1 MSYRTLGHSGLQ
13 VSTLT
18 LGTMMFGEQTS
29 TEESL
34 RIIDKAW
41 DQGINFIDTAD
52 VYTNGRSEEIVG
64 EAIAGNRHEWVLAT
78 KVGFGPV
85 DGVPNR
91 SGLSRKHIFNGLDAS
106 LTRLGTDYLDIY
118 YLHREDHNTPLE
130 VSVSAIGDL
139 IRQGKIR
146 YWGLSNY
153 RGWRIA
159 EVIRI
164 ADKLGVDRPVIS
176 QPLYNIVN
184 RQAETEQLSAAQT
197 YGLGVVPYSPLARGV
212 LSGKYAP
219 DVTPDA
225 NSRAGRQDKRI
236 LETEWR
242 VESLRI
248 AQQIQQYTEGRG
260 VGIIEFA
267 IAWVLNNSA
276 VTSAI
281 VGPRTEA
288 QWDAY
293 TKAQAVKITAEDEAF
308 IDSLVTPGHA
318 STPGFND
325 VSHFVSAVNR
335 VRLEVSRLRE
345 QYKSIVGACLLAKR
359 PAHSTSAL
367 SDTPLSRAGSLPQV
381 LRLSSGCG
389 EY

>member
-1 MSYRTLGHSGLQ
+1 MSYRTLGHSGLH

-29 TEESL
+29 TEDSL

-64 EAIAGNRHEWVLAT
+64 EAIASRRQEWVLAT
-78 KVGFGPV
+78 KVGFGPL

-91 SGLSRKHIFNGLDAS
+91 SGLSRKHIFNGIEAS

-118 YLHREDHNTPLE
+118 YLHREDHNTPLH
-130 VSVSAIGDL
+130 VTVSAIGDL

-153 RGWRIA
+153 RAWRIA

-164 ADKLGVDRPVIS
+164 ADSLGVDRPVIS

-184 RQAETEQLSAAQT
+184 RQAETEQITAAQN

-219 DVTPDA
+219 DVAPDA

-236 LETEWR
+236 LEVEWR

-248 AQQIQQYTEGRG
+248 AQQIQQYTRDRG
-260 VGIIEFA
+260 VGIVEFA
-267 IAWVLNNSA
+267 IAWVLNNRA

-281 VGPRTEA
+281 VGPRTEE

-293 TKAQAVKITAEDEAF
+293 TKAQAVTISAEDEAF

-325 VSHFVSAVNR
+325 LSHFVPGR
-335 VRLEVSRLRE
+335 VP
-345 QYKSIVGACLLAKR
+345 Y
-359 PAHSTSAL
+359 TS
-367 SDTPLSRAGSLPQV
+367 
-381 LRLSSGCG
+381 
-389 EY
+389 

>member
-1 MSYRTLGHSGLQ
+1 MSFRTLGHSGLQ

-29 TEESL
+29 ADDSL
-34 RIIDKAW
+34 RIINKAW

-64 EAIAGNRHEWVLAT
+64 EAIARHRHEWVLAT

-91 SGLSRKHIFNGLDAS
+91 SGLSRKHIFNGIDAS

-164 ADKLGVDRPVIS
+164 ADNLGVDRPVIS

-184 RQAETEQLSAAQT
+184 RQAETEQITAAQT

-219 DVTPDA
+219 DATPDA
-225 NSRAGRQDKRI
+225 NSRVGRQDKRI

-248 AQQIQQYTEGRG
+248 AQQIQQYTEQRG
-260 VGIIEFA
+260 VGIVEFA
-267 IAWVLNNSA
+267 IAWVLNNGA

-293 TKAQAVKITAEDEAF
+293 SKAQAVNITAEDEAF
-308 IDSLVTPGHA
+308 IDSLVTPGHS

-325 VSHFVSAVNR
+325 VSHFVSGR
-335 VRLEVSRLRE
+335 KPR
-345 QYKSIVGACLLAKR
+345 
-359 PAHSTSAL
+359 SA
-367 SDTPLSRAGSLPQV
+367 
-381 LRLSSGCG
+381 
-389 EY
+389 

>member
-1 MSYRTLGHSGLQ
+1 MSHRLLGHSGLK
-13 VSTLT
+13 VSALT
-18 LGTMMFGEQTS
+18 LGTMMFGEQTQ
-29 TEESL
+29 TDDAL

-52 VYTNGRSEEIVG
+52 VYTGGRSEEIVG
-64 EAIAGNRHEWVLAT
+64 EAIARRRHDWVVAS
-78 KVGFGPV
+78 KVGFGPA

-91 SGLSRKHIFNGLDAS
+91 AGLSRKHIFNAIDAS
-106 LTRLGTDYLDIY
+106 LTRLGSDYLDIY

-130 VSVSAIGDL
+130 VSIRAIGDL
-139 IRQGKIR
+139 LRQGKIR

-159 EVIRI
+159 EAVRI
-164 ADKLGVDRPVIS
+164 ADQLGIERPVIS

-184 RQAETEQLSAAQT
+184 RQAEAEQITAARA

-219 DVTPDA
+219 DVAPDSS
-225 NSRAGRQDKRI
+225 SRAGRQDKRI

-248 AQQIQQYTEGRG
+248 AQQIQEYCQGRG
-260 VGIIEFA
+260 VGIVPFA
-267 IAWVLNNSA
+267 IAWVLNNQA
-276 VTSAI
+276 VSSAI
-281 VGPRTEA
+281 VGPRTEQ

-293 TKAQAVKITAEDEAF
+293 TEALSVRISAEDEAF
-308 IDSLVTPGHA
+308 IDALVTPGHA

-325 VSHFVSAVNR
+325 VSHFVSGR
-335 VRLEVSRLRE
+335 T
-345 QYKSIVGACLLAKR
+345 
-359 PAHSTSAL
+359 PFSA
-367 SDTPLSRAGSLPQV
+367 
-381 LRLSSGCG
+381 
-389 EY
+389 

>member
-1 MSYRTLGHSGLQ
+1 MIYRTLGHSGLK
-13 VSTLT
+13 VSALT
-18 LGTMMFGEQTS
+18 LGTMMFGEQTN
-29 TEESL
+29 TQDSL

-41 DQGINFIDTAD
+41 DQGVNFIDTAD
-52 VYTNGRSEEIVG
+52 VYTGGRSEELVG
-64 EAIAGNRHEWVLAT
+64 EAIARHRQDWVVAS
-78 KVGFGPV
+78 KVGFGPP
-85 DGVPNR
+85 DGLPNR
-91 SGLSRKHIFNGLDAS
+91 SGLSRKRIFNALEAS
-106 LTRLGTDYLDIY
+106 LTRLDTDYLDIY
-118 YLHREDHNTPLE
+118 YLHREDHSTPLE
-130 VSVSAIGDL
+130 VTVSAIGDL

-159 EVIRI
+159 EVVRV
-164 ADKLGVDRPVIS
+164 AERLGVDKPVIS

-184 RQAETEQLSAAQT
+184 RQAEVEQITAAAA

-219 DVTPDA
+219 DVTPEPG
-225 NSRAGRQDKRI
+225 SRAARQDKRI

-260 VGIIEFA
+260 VGMVEFA

-276 VTSAI
+276 VSSAI
-281 VGPRTEA
+281 VGPRTES

-293 TKAQAVKITAEDEAF
+293 TGALQVEITTEDEAF
-308 IDSLVTPGHA
+308 IDSLVTPGHS

-325 VSHFVSAVNR
+325 VSHFVSGRIAR
-335 VRLEVSRLRE
+335 S
-345 QYKSIVGACLLAKR
+345 
-359 PAHSTSAL
+359 
-367 SDTPLSRAGSLPQV
+367 
-381 LRLSSGCG
+381 
-389 EY
+389 

>member
-1 MSYRTLGHSGLQ
+1 MIYRTLGQSGLK
-13 VSTLT
+13 VSALT
-18 LGTMMFGEQTS
+18 LGTMMFGEQTN
-29 TEESL
+29 TEDSL

-52 VYTNGRSEEIVG
+52 VYTGGRSEEIVG
-64 EAIAGNRHEWVLAT
+64 EAITRQRQDWIVAS
-78 KVGFGPV
+78 KVGFGPP
-85 DGVPNR
+85 DGLPNR
-91 SGLSRKHIFNGLDAS
+91 SGLSRKHIFNALEAS
-106 LTRLGTDYLDIY
+106 LTRLDTDYLDIY
-118 YLHREDHNTPLE
+118 YLHREDHNTPLD
-130 VSVSAIGDL
+130 VTVSAIGDL
-139 IRQGKIR
+139 IRQGKVR

-159 EVIRI
+159 EVIRM
-164 ADKLGVDRPVIS
+164 AERLGVNKPVIS

-184 RQAETEQLSAAQT
+184 RQAEVEQITAAAA

-219 DVTPDA
+219 DVAPEVG
-225 NSRAGRQDKRI
+225 SRAARQDKRI

-242 VESLRI
+242 SESLRI
-248 AQQIQQYTEGRG
+248 AQQIQQYTQGRG

-276 VTSAI
+276 VSSAI

-293 TKAQAVKITAEDEAF
+293 IGALDVKITAEDEAF

-325 VSHFVSAVNR
+325 VGHFVSGR
-335 VRLEVSRLRE
+335 V
-345 QYKSIVGACLLAKR
+345 A
-359 PAHSTSAL
+359 
-367 SDTPLSRAGSLPQV
+367 RA
-381 LRLSSGCG
+381 
-389 EY
+389 

>member
-1 MSYRTLGHSGLQ
+1 MSYRILGHSGLK

-29 TEESL
+29 TEDSL

-52 VYTNGRSEEIVG
+52 VYTQGRSEEIVG
-64 EAIAGNRHEWVLAT
+64 EAIARHRHEWVLAS
-78 KVGFGPV
+78 KVGFGPL
-85 DGVPNR
+85 DGLPNR
-91 SGLSRKHIFNGLDAS
+91 SGLSRKHIFNGIEAS

-118 YLHREDHNTPLE
+118 YLHREDHNTPLD
-130 VSVSAIGDL
+130 VSISAIGDL
-139 IRQGKIR
+139 LRQGKIR

-159 EVIRI
+159 EAIRL
-164 ADKLGVDRPVIS
+164 ADQLGVDRPVIS

-184 RQAETEQLSAAQT
+184 RQAEAEQITAAKA

-219 DVTPDA
+219 DVAPDSG
-225 NSRAGRQDKRI
+225 SRAGRQDKRI

-248 AQQIQQYTEGRG
+248 AQQIQAHARGRG
-260 VGIIEFA
+260 VDIVEFA
-267 IAWVLNNSA
+267 IAWVLNNQA
-276 VTSAI
+276 VSSAI

-293 TKAQAVKITAEDEAF
+293 TRALAVQISAEDEAF
-308 IDSLVTPGHA
+308 IDSLVSPGHA

-325 VSHFVSAVNR
+325 VGHFVSGR
-335 VRLEVSRLRE
+335 FPHL
-345 QYKSIVGACLLAKR
+345 G
-359 PAHSTSAL
+359 
-367 SDTPLSRAGSLPQV
+367 
-381 LRLSSGCG
+381 
-389 EY
+389 

>member
-29 TEESL
+29 TEDSL

-91 SGLSRKHIFNGLDAS
+91 SGLSRKHIFNGIDAS

-118 YLHREDHNTPLE
+118 YLHREDHKTPLE
-130 VSVSAIGDL
+130 VTVSAIGDL
-139 IRQGKIR
+139 IRVGKIR

-159 EVIRI
+159 EVIRV
-164 ADKLGVDRPVIS
+164 ADKLGIDRPVIS

-184 RQAETEQLSAAQT
+184 RQAESEQITAARN

-219 DVTPDA
+219 NAQPDA
-225 NSRAGRQDKRI
+225 NSRAGRADKRI

-248 AQQIQQYTEGRG
+248 AQQIQQYTQGRG
-260 VGIIEFA
+260 VGIVEFA

-293 TKAQAVKITAEDEAF
+293 TKAQTVKITADDEAF

-325 VSHFVSAVNR
+325 VSHFVSGRQPRQN
-335 VRLEVSRLRE
+335 
-345 QYKSIVGACLLAKR
+345 
-359 PAHSTSAL
+359 
-367 SDTPLSRAGSLPQV
+367 
-381 LRLSSGCG
+381 
-389 EY
+389 

>member
-29 TEESL
+29 TEDSL
-34 RIIDKAW
+34 RIIGKAW

-64 EAIAGNRHEWVLAT
+64 EAIASHRHEWVLAT

-91 SGLSRKHIFNGLDAS
+91 SGLSRKHLFNGIDAS

-130 VSVSAIGDL
+130 VTVSAIGDL

-159 EVIRI
+159 EVIRL

-184 RQAETEQLSAAQT
+184 RQAETEQITAAQN

-242 VESLRI
+242 VESCALPSRSS
-248 AQQIQQYTEGRG
+248 
-260 VGIIEFA
+260 
-267 IAWVLNNSA
+267 N
-276 VTSAI
+276 
-281 VGPRTEA
+281 
-288 QWDAY
+288 
-293 TKAQAVKITAEDEAF
+293 
-308 IDSLVTPGHA
+308 TPGTVAWA
-318 STPGFND
+318 SSSSPSPG
-325 VSHFVSAVNR
+325 
-335 VRLEVSRLRE
+335 
-345 QYKSIVGACLLAKR
+345 C
-359 PAHSTSAL
+359 
-367 SDTPLSRAGSLPQV
+367 
-381 LRLSSGCG
+381 
-389 EY
+389 

>member
-1 MSYRTLGHSGLQ
+1 MIYRTLGQSGLK
-13 VSTLT
+13 VSALT
-18 LGTMMFGEQTS
+18 LGTMMFGEQTN
-29 TEESL
+29 TEDSL

-52 VYTNGRSEEIVG
+52 VYTGGRSEEIVG
-64 EAIAGNRHEWVLAT
+64 EAIVRNRQDWVVAS
-78 KVGFGPV
+78 KVGIGPV
-85 DGVPNR
+85 DGLPNR
-91 SGLSRKHIFNGLDAS
+91 SGLSRKRIFNALEAS
-106 LTRLGTDYLDIY
+106 LTRLDTDYLDIY

-130 VSVSAIGDL
+130 VTVSAIGDL

-146 YWGLSNY
+146 NWGLSNY

-159 EVIRI
+159 EVIRV
-164 ADKLGVDRPVIS
+164 AERLGVDKPVIS

-184 RQAETEQLSAAQT
+184 RQAEVEQITAAAA

-219 DVTPDA
+219 DVTPEA
-225 NSRAGRQDKRI
+225 GSRAARQDKRI

-248 AQQIQQYTEGRG
+248 AQQIQQYTQGRG
-260 VGIIEFA
+260 VGIVEFA

-276 VTSAI
+276 VSSAI

-293 TKAQAVKITAEDEAF
+293 IGALEVKISAEDEAF
-308 IDSLVTPGHA
+308 IDSLVTPGHS

-325 VSHFVSAVNR
+325 VGHFVSG
-335 VRLEVSRLRE
+335 RL
-345 QYKSIVGACLLAKR
+345 
-359 PAHSTSAL
+359 P
-367 SDTPLSRAGSLPQV
+367 RA
-381 LRLSSGCG
+381 
-389 EY
+389 